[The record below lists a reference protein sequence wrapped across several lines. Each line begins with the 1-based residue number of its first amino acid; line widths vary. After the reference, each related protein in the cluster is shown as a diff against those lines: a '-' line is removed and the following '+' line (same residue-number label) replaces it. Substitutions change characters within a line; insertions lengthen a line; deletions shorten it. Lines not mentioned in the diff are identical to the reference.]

1 MPQAPKLNSADVAVS
16 LCHHTQCAYINDH
29 MCSRQ
34 VKDFVAA
41 KDDYD
46 NALDICWSVKA
57 LLRRGNAW
65 LGLQDFAK
73 ACKDFEQAVQM
84 EPNNR

>member
-1 MPQAPKLNSADVAVS
+1 MLNSADFVLCVS
-16 LCHHTQCAYINDH
+16 SQTVHIHQWPHVFL
-29 MCSRQ
+29 Q

-41 KDDYD
+41 KDDCD
-46 NALDICWSVKA
+46 NALGICWSVKA

-65 LGLQDFAK
+65 LGLQDFTK